1 MATEN
6 SDKDISFD
14 EIHATDGCVTE
25 DGGDKISANIEDG
38 SGDYDDEDKCAA
50 ACLAK
55 DAWSTTD
62 SIPNSST
69 ATNGGAAG
77 ATLDNVTICYGY

>member
-1 MATEN
+1 MAVEDTDKEN
-6 SDKDISFD
+6 SFD
-14 EIHATDGCVTE
+14 EVHATDGCVTE

-55 DAWSTTD
+55 DAWSTAA
-62 SIPNSST
+62 SIP
-69 ATNGGAAG
+69 
-77 ATLDNVTICYGY
+77 D